1 MKRRMIK
8 LFILF
13 LFFVLVFELV
23 GNLFNF
29 GRFPF
34 HKSCEPF
41 MMINRHITGDSNDR
55 CIIQLMEQGN
65 KRDLSLYY
73 YKTKFNLEEPL
84 SELDEKA
91 IKFLNRPGW
100 KIIDIKED
108 GVEKKFLISDQNLN
122 SKEALLQLQYQ
133 SLTNREF

>member
-1 MKRRMIK
+1 MKHRIIK
-8 LFILF
+8 LFVLF
-13 LFFVLVFELV
+13 IFFIFVFELV

-41 MMINRHITGDSNDR
+41 MMINRYGSGDSNDK
-55 CIIQLMEQGN
+55 CIMQLMEQGN

-91 IKFLNRPGW
+91 IKFLNIPRSE
-100 KIIDIKED
+100 IITVTKD
-108 GVEKKFLISDQNLN
+108 GVENKFLIS
-122 SKEALLQLQYQ
+122 
-133 SLTNREF
+133 R

>member
-1 MKRRMIK
+1 MKHRIIK
-8 LFILF
+8 LFVLF
-13 LFFVLVFELV
+13 IFFIFVFELV

-41 MMINRHITGDSNDR
+41 MMINRYITGDSNDR
-55 CIIQLMEQGN
+55 CIMQLMDEN
-65 KRDLSLYY
+65 RTADLFLYY
-73 YKTKFNLEEPL
+73 FKTKYNHEEPL

-108 GVEKKFLISDQNLN
+108 GVEKKFLISD
-122 SKEALLQLQYQ
+122 
-133 SLTNREF
+133 

>member
-1 MKRRMIK
+1 MKHRIIK
-8 LFILF
+8 LFVLF
-13 LFFVLVFELV
+13 IFFIFVFELV

-55 CIIQLMEQGN
+55 CIMQLMEQDN

-108 GVEKKFLISDQNLN
+108 GVEKKFLISD
-122 SKEALLQLQYQ
+122 
-133 SLTNREF
+133 

>member
-1 MKRRMIK
+1 MKHRMVK

-34 HKSCEPF
+34 HNSCEPF
-41 MMINRHITGDSNDR
+41 MMINRYGSGDSNDR
-55 CIIQLMEQGN
+55 CIMQLMDEN
-65 KRDLSLYY
+65 RTADLFLYY
-73 YKTKFNLEEPL
+73 FKTKYNHEEPL

-91 IKFLNRPGW
+91 IKFLNIPNS
-100 KIIDIKED
+100 KIITVNKD
-108 GVEKKFLISDQNLN
+108 GMEKKFLISD
-122 SKEALLQLQYQ
+122 
-133 SLTNREF
+133 

>member
-1 MKRRMIK
+1 MVK

-34 HKSCEPF
+34 HKSCEAF
-41 MMINRHITGDSNDR
+41 MMVNRYMTGDSNDK
-55 CIIQLMEQGN
+55 CIMQLMEQDN

-73 YKTKFNLEEPL
+73 YKAKFNLEEPL

-91 IKFLNRPGW
+91 IKFLNIPNS
-100 KIIDIKED
+100 KIITVNKD
-108 GVEKKFLISDQNLN
+108 GMEKKFLISD
-122 SKEALLQLQYQ
+122 
-133 SLTNREF
+133 

>member
-1 MKRRMIK
+1 MRRRTIK

-34 HKSCEPF
+34 HKSCEAF
-41 MMINRHITGDSNDR
+41 MMINRYMTGDSNDR
-55 CIIQLMEQGN
+55 CIMQLMEQGN

-73 YKTKFNLEEPL
+73 YKTKFNHEEPL

-108 GVEKKFLISDQNLN
+108 GVEKKFLISD
-122 SKEALLQLQYQ
+122 
-133 SLTNREF
+133 

>member
-1 MKRRMIK
+1 MKRRAIK

-41 MMINRHITGDSNDR
+41 MMINRHITGDSNDK
-55 CIIQLMEQGN
+55 CIMQLMDQGN

-108 GVEKKFLISDQNLN
+108 GVEKKFLISD
-122 SKEALLQLQYQ
+122 
-133 SLTNREF
+133 

>member
-1 MKRRMIK
+1 MKRRAIK
-8 LFILF
+8 LFISF

-55 CIIQLMEQGN
+55 CIMQLMEQGN
-65 KRDLSLYY
+65 ERDLSLYY

-91 IKFLNRPGW
+91 IKFLNRPEW

-108 GVEKKFLISDQNLN
+108 GVEKKFLISD
-122 SKEALLQLQYQ
+122 
-133 SLTNREF
+133 

>member
-1 MKRRMIK
+1 MKRRAIN

-34 HKSCEPF
+34 HKSCEAF
-41 MMINRHITGDSNDR
+41 MMVNRYMTGDSNDK
-55 CIIQLMEQGN
+55 CIMQLMEQDN

-73 YKTKFNLEEPL
+73 FKTKYNHEEPL

-91 IKFLNRPGW
+91 IKFLNIPNS
-100 KIIDIKED
+100 KIITVNKD
-108 GVEKKFLISDQNLN
+108 GLEKKFLISD
-122 SKEALLQLQYQ
+122 
-133 SLTNREF
+133 

>member
-1 MKRRMIK
+1 MKRRAIK

-34 HKSCEPF
+34 HKSYEPF
-41 MMINRHITGDSNDR
+41 MMINRHITGDSNDK
-55 CIIQLMEQGN
+55 CIMQLMDQGN

-108 GVEKKFLISDQNLN
+108 GVEKKFLISD
-122 SKEALLQLQYQ
+122 
-133 SLTNREF
+133 

>member
-41 MMINRHITGDSNDR
+41 MMINRYDSGYPNDK
-55 CIIQLMEQGN
+55 CIMQLMDEN
-65 KRDLSLYY
+65 RTADLFLYY
-73 YKTKFNLEEPL
+73 FKTKYNHEEPL

-91 IKFLNRPGW
+91 IKFLNIPNS
-100 KIIDIKED
+100 KIITVNKD
-108 GVEKKFLISDQNLN
+108 GLEKKFLISD
-122 SKEALLQLQYQ
+122 
-133 SLTNREF
+133 

>member
-29 GRFPF
+29 GHFPF
-34 HKSCEPF
+34 HKSCEAF
-41 MMINRHITGDSNDR
+41 MMINRHMTGDSNDK
-55 CIIQLMEQGN
+55 CIMQLMEQGN

-91 IKFLNRPGW
+91 IKFLNIPNS
-100 KIIDIKED
+100 KIITLNKD
-108 GVEKKFLISDQNLN
+108 GLEKKFLISD
-122 SKEALLQLQYQ
+122 
-133 SLTNREF
+133 

>member
-1 MKRRMIK
+1 MKRRMVK

-34 HKSCEPF
+34 HKSCEAF
-41 MMINRHITGDSNDR
+41 MMINRYITGDSNDE
-55 CIIQLMEQGN
+55 CIMQLMDENRTG
-65 KRDLSLYY
+65 DLSLYY
-73 YKTKFNLEEPL
+73 LKTKCNHEEPL

-91 IKFLNRPGW
+91 IKFLNIPNS
-100 KIIDIKED
+100 KIITVNKD
-108 GVEKKFLISDQNLN
+108 GVEKKFLISD
-122 SKEALLQLQYQ
+122 
-133 SLTNREF
+133 

>member
-1 MKRRMIK
+1 MKRRMVK

-34 HKSCEPF
+34 HKSCEAF
-41 MMINRHITGDSNDR
+41 MMINRYDSGYPNDK
-55 CIIQLMEQGN
+55 CIMQLMEQGN

-73 YKTKFNLEEPL
+73 YKTKFNHEESL

-91 IKFLNRPGW
+91 IKFLNIPNS
-100 KIIDIKED
+100 KIITVNKD
-108 GVEKKFLISDQNLN
+108 GVEKKFLIRD
-122 SKEALLQLQYQ
+122 
-133 SLTNREF
+133 

>member
-1 MKRRMIK
+1 MKRRMVK

-34 HKSCEPF
+34 HNSCEAF
-41 MMINRHITGDSNDR
+41 MMINRYITGDSNDR
-55 CIIQLMEQGN
+55 CIMQLMEHGN

-73 YKTKFNLEEPL
+73 YKTKFNHEEPL

-91 IKFLNRPGW
+91 IKFLNIPNS
-100 KIIDIKED
+100 KIITVNKD
-108 GVEKKFLISDQNLN
+108 GVEKKFLISD
-122 SKEALLQLQYQ
+122 
-133 SLTNREF
+133 

>member
-1 MKRRMIK
+1 MIK

-34 HKSCEPF
+34 HKSCEAF
-41 MMINRHITGDSNDR
+41 MMINRYDSGRSNDE
-55 CIIQLMEQGN
+55 CIMQLMDEN
-65 KRDLSLYY
+65 RTADLFLYY
-73 YKTKFNLEEPL
+73 FKTKYNHEEPL

-108 GVEKKFLISDQNLN
+108 DVEKKFLISD
-122 SKEALLQLQYQ
+122 
-133 SLTNREF
+133 

>member
-41 MMINRHITGDSNDR
+41 MMINRYGSGDSNDE
-55 CIIQLMEQGN
+55 CIMQLMDEN
-65 KRDLSLYY
+65 RTSDLFLYY
-73 YKTKFNLEEPL
+73 FKTKYNHEEPL

-91 IKFLNRPGW
+91 IKFLNIPNS
-100 KIIDIKED
+100 KIITVNKD
-108 GVEKKFLISDQNLN
+108 GLEKKFLISD
-122 SKEALLQLQYQ
+122 
-133 SLTNREF
+133 

>member
-34 HKSCEPF
+34 HKSCEAF
-41 MMINRHITGDSNDR
+41 MMINRYDSGRPNDE
-55 CIIQLMEQGN
+55 CIMQLMDEN
-65 KRDLSLYY
+65 RTADLFLYY
-73 YKTKFNLEEPL
+73 FKTKYNHEEPL

-91 IKFLNRPGW
+91 IKFLNIPNS
-100 KIIDIKED
+100 KIITVNKD
-108 GVEKKFLISDQNLN
+108 GLEKKFLIRD
-122 SKEALLQLQYQ
+122 
-133 SLTNREF
+133 

>member
-1 MKRRMIK
+1 MKRRMVK

-29 GRFPF
+29 GHFPF
-34 HKSCEPF
+34 HKSCEAF
-41 MMINRHITGDSNDR
+41 MMINRYMSGDSNDE
-55 CIIQLMEQGN
+55 CIMQLMDENRTG
-65 KRDLSLYY
+65 DLSLYY
-73 YKTKFNLEEPL
+73 LKTKCNHEEPL

-100 KIIDIKED
+100 KIIDIKKD
-108 GVEKKFLISDQNLN
+108 GVEKKFLISD
-122 SKEALLQLQYQ
+122 
-133 SLTNREF
+133 